1 MCHFTTIGHAI
12 VAFFFIMI
20 FENFTR
26 GGEMNKVYGNLFF
39 IQNILSI
46 QNLWQET
53 CFFAKNGQLLY
64 LLGTREKNS
73 LFQSMRSAFAKLFA
87 HVLIVV

>member
-1 MCHFTTIGHAI
+1 LHVHFTPKGPWQQMCHFTTIGHAI

-46 QNLWQET
+46 QNL
-53 CFFAKNGQLLY
+53 
-64 LLGTREKNS
+64 
-73 LFQSMRSAFAKLFA
+73 
-87 HVLIVV
+87 